1 MSSLEQDFIKH
12 YNQHSDAI
20 FRHCYFRVYDRE
32 TALDLVQETFTK
44 TWAYLAEG
52 NNIKNIRAF
61 LYRTATNL
69 IIDRSRKAPVDSLQQ
84 LQDQGFEPPT
94 DSKTKIEASID
105 LAILLKVIGRLDVIY
120 QEVIRLR
127 YIDGLKPREI
137 AEIMGE
143 SANVI
148 SVRLHRGLA
157 QLEILLSH
165 ERPETKKT

>member
-1 MSSLEQDFIKH
+1 
-12 YNQHSDAI
+12 
-20 FRHCYFRVYDRE
+20 V
-32 TALDLVQETFTK
+32 
-44 TWAYLAEG
+44 
-52 NNIKNIRAF
+52 
-61 LYRTATNL
+61 
-69 IIDRSRKAPVDSLQQ
+69 Q

-105 LAILLKVIGRLDVIY
+105 LAILLKVIARLDVIY

>member
-20 FRHCYFRVYDRE
+20 FRHCFYRVYDRE
-32 TALDLVQETFTK
+32 TALDLVQETFAK
-44 TWAYLAEG
+44 TWAYLADGHEV
-52 NNIKNIRAF
+52 KNIRAF

-69 IIDRSRKAPVDSLQQ
+69 IIDRSRKAPVDSLDQ

-94 DSKTKIEASID
+94 DSKTGIETAID
-105 LAILLKVIGRLDVIY
+105 LEILLKVIAQLDVIY

-137 AEIMGE
+137 AEITGE

-157 QLEILLSH
+157 HLEQLLRYE
-165 ERPETKKT
+165 